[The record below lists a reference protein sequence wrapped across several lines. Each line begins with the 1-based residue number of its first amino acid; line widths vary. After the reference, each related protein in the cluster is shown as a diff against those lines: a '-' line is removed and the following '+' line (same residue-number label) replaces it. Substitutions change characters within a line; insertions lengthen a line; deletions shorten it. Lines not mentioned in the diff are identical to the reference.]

1 MTSRKKAV
9 DPEGVVSTEADEDD
23 TEGHSMGNPFL
34 ARELGRAREQ
44 EIQRNLKARE
54 HVVQA
59 QEARRPHAK

>member
-1 MTSRKKAV
+1 MTSKDKAV
-9 DPEGVVSTEADEDD
+9 DPEGAASPEDEDD
-23 TEGHSMGNPFL
+23 TEGHSMGNPYL

-59 QEARRPHAK
+59 REAKRSHGK